1 MKSINPNNFKL
12 TQVDFENDQE
22 VLSDKINKMFIYTY
36 LQRSNRQI
44 EESRK
49 IKTAFMKSLSEGYA

>member
-1 MKSINPNNFKL
+1 MKPNNFKL
-12 TQVDFENDQE
+12 TQEDLENGQE
-22 VLSDKINKMFIYTY
+22 ELSNKINKMFIYTY
-36 LQRSNRQI
+36 LQRSNSQI